1 MSWVVGY
8 VLARKRLE
16 RYIKENKYGI
26 YYQPPGTTQK
36 RYYAFAVIPSL
47 LPYIYNEVR
56 VFGAPPIIYFENLD
70 VMKSKGLIIDKDLVL
85 KAIDEDY
92 NLTDLPIRFTS
103 NVIYKHDG
111 SKMQLLNDNLNVVK
125 TNEEV
130 LEIDLLPEGAQ
141 KGLAADST
149 GVKYDQP
156 IKHYLDP
163 EMFSKAD
170 EIYIEYGKG
179 SSAGDETTRLHI
191 YCITCGKDV
200 LTDDQTGAVAR
211 KRVDASTLKDHKG
224 HEIKIQFE
232 VVTASGTSGATT
244 DLYFVRLLIK
254 CRF

>member
-1 MSWVVGY
+1 MFGTIGKV
-8 VLARKRLE
+8 AI
-16 RYIKENKYGI
+16 IKKNNYGI
-26 YYQPPGTTQK
+26 YYQPPKTTEK
-36 RYYAFAVIPSL
+36 RYFAFVITPPL
-47 LPYIYNEVR
+47 LPFIYNEVR
-56 VFGAPPIIYFENLD
+56 LFGAPPIIYFENLD
-70 VMKSKGLIIDKDLVL
+70 VMKSVGYSVNEDLVMI
-85 KAIDEDY
+85 KVDEDY
-92 NLTDLPIRFTS
+92 
-103 NVIYKHDG
+103 
-111 SKMQLLNDNLNVVK
+111 NVVK

-163 EMFSKAD
+163 ELFSKAD

-191 YCITCGKDV
+191 YCITCGVDV
-200 LTDDQTGAVAR
+200 LTDDQKGAIAR

-224 HEIKIQFE
+224 HEVKVQFE
-232 VVTASGTSGATT
+232 VVTASSTSGATT